1 MTTTTTTDTAMSD
14 GEKTRRQIFGNLLE
28 AFEARKLEVA
38 LLNQF
43 EDTVEPITPDDGA
56 EYIDRGAVM
65 LCNPENE
72 HNARIHLYL
81 NGRNTSAFK
90 FLDAAAKTGF
100 TVGDLFIRYFHE
112 GTGTI
117 QVRLDFP
124 DLDDDAEVMI

>member
-1 MTTTTTTDTAMSD
+1 MTTTTTITD
-14 GEKTRRQIFGNLLE
+14 GEKTRRQIFWNLLE
-28 AFEARKLEVA
+28 AFEARDLEVT
-38 LLNQF
+38 LLDQF
-43 EDTVEPITPDDGA
+43 EDTVEPITSEH
-56 EYIDRGAVM
+56 EYADHGAVM
-65 LCNPENE
+65 LCNPEND

-90 FLDAAAKTGF
+90 FLDAAAEIGF

>member
-1 MTTTTTTDTAMSD
+1 MTTTTTTTMGDD
-14 GEKTRRQIFGNLLE
+14 EKTRRQIFWNLLE
-28 AFEARKLEVA
+28 SFEEHDLDVTV
-38 LLNQF
+38 LDQF
-43 EDTVEPITPDDGA
+43 EDTVEPITPDDGE
-56 EYIDRGAVM
+56 EYTNRAAVM
-65 LCNPENE
+65 LCNPENH

-81 NGRNTSAFK
+81 NGRNVAAFK
-90 FLDAAAKTGF
+90 FLDAAAETGF